1 MEEKCLANDSVSI
14 KTQQIGGFFFFLVN
28 TILFPI
34 YNLTFNKS
42 PLSL

>member
-14 KTQQIGGFFFFLVN
+14 KTQQIGGFFFLVN